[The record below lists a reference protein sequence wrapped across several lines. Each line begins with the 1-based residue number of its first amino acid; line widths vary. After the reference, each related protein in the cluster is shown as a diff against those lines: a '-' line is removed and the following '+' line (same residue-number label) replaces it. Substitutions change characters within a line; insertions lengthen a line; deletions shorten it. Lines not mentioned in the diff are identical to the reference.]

1 MQTVS
6 RHAVLL
12 IIDVQKGFDE
22 PCWGRR
28 NNPAMEAR
36 IVELLSAWRASNR
49 PVIHAKHMSV
59 DPTSPL
65 RPGQPGNDFKSE
77 VTPRPGE
84 SVVEKRVNSCFIGTS
99 LEAELRRRGH
109 DTLVIVGMMT
119 NHCVST
125 TARMASN
132 LGFEACVVS
141 DATATFDRVG
151 PDGIRYPADQI
162 HAIALSD
169 LHGEFGAV
177 VDTATV
183 LAAVRKPVGAAL
195 VREEYR

>member
-6 RHAVLL
+6 RDAALL
-12 IIDVQKGFDE
+12 IIDVQQGFDE

-28 NNPAMEAR
+28 NNPEMETR
-36 IVELLSAWRASNR
+36 IVELLNAWRASNR
-49 PVIHAKHMSV
+49 PVIHAKHMSS

-65 RPGQPGNDFKSE
+65 RPGQPGNDFKAP
-77 VTPRPGE
+77 VIPLPGE
-84 SVVEKRVNSCFIGTS
+84 SVVEKCVHSCFIGTA
-99 LEAELRRRGH
+99 LEEELRRRGQH
-109 DTLVIVGMMT
+109 TLVIVGMMT

-125 TARMASN
+125 TVRMAGN
-132 LGFEACVVS
+132 LGFAAWVVS

-151 PDGIRYPADQI
+151 PDGIRYPAEQI
-162 HAIALSD
+162 QAIALSD

-183 LAAVRKPVGAAL
+183 LAAMQAPLDALAVRGEPA
-195 VREEYR
+195 